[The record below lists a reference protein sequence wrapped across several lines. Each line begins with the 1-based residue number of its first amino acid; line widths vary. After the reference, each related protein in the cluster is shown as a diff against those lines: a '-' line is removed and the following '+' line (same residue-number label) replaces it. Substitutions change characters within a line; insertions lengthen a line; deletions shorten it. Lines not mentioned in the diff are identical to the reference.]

1 MSTSHLGPVLILCQD
16 PFPCMD
22 TVLCQGAG
30 GGAAPLCTVPQA
42 STRSLLKPRYRRVN

>member
-30 GGAAPLCTVPQA
+30 GGQLLSALFLELPQGL
-42 STRSLLKPRYRRVN
+42 S

>member
-30 GGAAPLCTVPQA
+30 GGGSSSLHCSSSFHTV
-42 STRSLLKPRYRRVN
+42 SLKTTL

>member
-30 GGAAPLCTVPQA
+30 GGGQ
-42 STRSLLKPRYRRVN
+42 LLSALFLELPHGLS